1 MNLNGAFLKFEKG
14 NSFLLASLKEF
25 AAHYDGNVWGRNGP
39 KLLTRVYHEL
49 MNKNGHADVNVVD
62 YTFSDMIEKCFKD
75 TEGIIL

>member
-1 MNLNGAFLKFEKG
+1 MMVA
-14 NSFLLASLKEF
+14 
-25 AAHYDGNVWGRNGP
+25 NVWGRNGP

-75 TEGIIL
+75 TKGMMTTSGFSKLRHTFFIPTPRFQDTLD